1 MATVVNVNIHLGIL
15 YRLWL
20 NISKA
25 PDEPQQ
31 DLTSFILQDPKRT
44 KGVSYIAY
52 QKCRNIFS
60 SSKNIYCQDLLVNC
74 VENMYDIR
82 LERLQMDVQYFG
94 NNGMDCVFH
103 SIFTNNRNIR
113 LLKLKN

>member
-44 KGVSYIAY
+44 KGVSYASRIRNAETLSLA
-52 QKCRNIFS
+52 QK
-60 SSKNIYCQDLLVNC
+60 
-74 VENMYDIR
+74 
-82 LERLQMDVQYFG
+82 
-94 NNGMDCVFH
+94 
-103 SIFTNNRNIR
+103 IFTAKIC
-113 LLKLKN
+113 